1 MKSPGDVGLSL
12 GTSDTVTVVPH
23 TGGLQC
29 AWYRVTLACV
39 PCRAAAV
46 WHHKYSN
53 PRGRWPCLPQPCRP
67 GYVWTICGF
76 SVRLFV
82 SSAHGWTR
90 ASVVVESFMV
100 MLCYKNGSLTREAVR
115 DRVCGGTWDGMADLV
130 SKSTPGNSG
139 YVGFFV
145 TQVRTW
151 LELYGR
157 RACRDDD
164 NGMCGCVPSP
174 RSLHTSQ
181 PPARTCSLRLVNL

>member
-1 MKSPGDVGLSL
+1 M
-12 GTSDTVTVVPH
+12 
-23 TGGLQC
+23 
-29 AWYRVTLACV
+29 
-39 PCRAAAV
+39 CRAVPQLFGITSTPTPGVDGHVFRNPVDPGTFGPSAASRFV
-46 WHHKYSN
+46 CFCSL
-53 PRGRWPCLPQPCRP
+53 R
-67 GYVWTICGF
+67 
-76 SVRLFV
+76 RLT
-82 SSAHGWTR
+82 GWAR
-90 ASVVVESFMV
+90 ASVAVESFMV

-151 LELYGR
+151 LGLYGR

-181 PPARTCSLRLVNL
+181 PPARTCSLRQVNL

>member
-1 MKSPGDVGLSL
+1 MSS
-12 GTSDTVTVVPH
+12 
-23 TGGLQC
+23 
-29 AWYRVTLACV
+29 ATLLT
-39 PCRAAAV
+39 R
-46 WHHKYSN
+46 
-53 PRGRWPCLPQPCRP
+53 
-67 GYVWTICGF
+67 
-76 SVRLFV
+76 VRLNGPSAASRFV
-82 SSAHGWTR
+82 CSFRRLTGWTR

-151 LELYGR
+151 LGLYGR

-181 PPARTCSLRLVNL
+181 PPARTCLLRRVNL